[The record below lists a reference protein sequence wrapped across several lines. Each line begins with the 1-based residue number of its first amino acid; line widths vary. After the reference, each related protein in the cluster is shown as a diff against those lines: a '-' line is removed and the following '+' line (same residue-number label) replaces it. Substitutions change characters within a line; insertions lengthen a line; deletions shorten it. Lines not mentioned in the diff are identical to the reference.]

1 VVDHA
6 AVSEESNYNV
16 GAGTIELKELQAKDV
31 SIECGVGRVFI
42 EGTITGNNDITCGV
56 GNVELNLDGE
66 EDDYSYDIES
76 GVGNINIEDDHYQSI
91 SDKRINNDG
100 AVGAFKLDCSVG
112 NITVDFQ

>member
-1 VVDHA
+1 
-6 AVSEESNYNV
+6 
-16 GAGTIELKELQAKDV
+16 
-31 SIECGVGRVFI
+31 
-42 EGTITGNNDITCGV
+42 
-56 GNVELNLDGE
+56 LNLDGE